1 MAQTSNV
8 FKNTIATLA
17 DLFTFIHY
25 SKKDDMVILPNNIK
39 YNIFKLYDYL
49 CISFL
54 DIIY

>member
-39 YNIFKLYDYL
+39 CNIVELYDYL